1 MASRRRVRGER
12 RRRGCLGAATLPR
25 ERLWLRPLLPLG
37 KHSLVAQ
44 RVADVAAERFPE
56 RWIRL
61 SDAADAWRVK
71 RWPVAEP
78 LTAAALGGIGF
89 PMAMALVR
97 LGEATGAVGVLD
109 EAPVGATFFLLFSR
123 RSSSRRPT
131 VP

>member
-25 ERLWLRPLLPLG
+25 ERL
-37 KHSLVAQ
+37 
-44 RVADVAAERFPE
+44 
-56 RWIRL
+56 IRL